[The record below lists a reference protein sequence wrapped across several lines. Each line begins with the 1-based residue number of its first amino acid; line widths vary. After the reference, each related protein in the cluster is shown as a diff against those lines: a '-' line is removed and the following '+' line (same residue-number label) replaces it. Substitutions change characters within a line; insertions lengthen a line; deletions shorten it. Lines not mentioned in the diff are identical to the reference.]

1 VSRALR
7 KAYGGQQLVSLRAAW
22 RIWER
27 NLRVY
32 KKSWKYVLV
41 PNFFEPVFYLLGL
54 GVGLGAYVAE
64 GGAFEGGYLAFIAP
78 GLIAASAM
86 NGASFETTYNVFV
99 KLNFDRIY
107 DAMVTT
113 RINMEDV
120 ALGEILWAVTRALL
134 YGGTFF
140 IITLAFGLPFSPW
153 SLLIPFAIALTGFC
167 FAAIGLAFTSV
178 IKTIDLYSYY
188 FTMFLTP
195 SFLFSD
201 IFFPVE
207 DRFPDWLVAVAQWTP
222 LYNAVQLMRGLAS
235 GEVAGLGFPVL
246 YLLTLA
252 TALSLFA
259 ITRMRRRVIV

>member
-1 VSRALR
+1 VSDV
-7 KAYGGQQLVSLRAAW
+7 GPQLISFRAAW

-64 GGAFEGGYLAFIAP
+64 GAAFPGGYVAFIAP
-78 GLIAASAM
+78 GLVAGAAM

-99 KLNFDRIY
+99 KLNFDKIY

-113 RINMEDV
+113 RVNMEDV
-120 ALGEILWAVTRALL
+120 ALGEILWAITRALL
-134 YGGTFF
+134 YGGIFLL
-140 IITLAFGLPFSPW
+140 ITLFFGV
-153 SLLIPFAIALTGFC
+153 SLSLWLLLAPLAIMLTGYC

-178 IKTIDLYSYY
+178 IKNIDFYIYY
-188 FTMFLTP
+188 FTMFITP

-207 DRFPDWLVAVAQWTP
+207 DRFPDWLVTVAHWTP

-235 GEVAGLGFPVL
+235 GEVAGLLFPVL
-246 YLLTLA
+246 YLLTLG
-252 TALSLFA
+252 TALSVFA
-259 ITRMRRRVIV
+259 IIRMRRRVIV